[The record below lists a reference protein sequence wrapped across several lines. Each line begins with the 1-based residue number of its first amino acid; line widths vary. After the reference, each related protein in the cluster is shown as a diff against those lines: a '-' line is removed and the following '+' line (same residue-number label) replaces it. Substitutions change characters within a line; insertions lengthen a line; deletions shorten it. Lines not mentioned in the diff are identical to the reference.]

1 MSKLVLSYLRVY
13 HSGVGGGIFP
23 GGGGSVNNLT
33 GVDRAFVYS
42 KDFSDATLYIYFF
55 SEESGKR
62 SAVYQHHMVSVLK
75 KVSPEY

>member
-1 MSKLVLSYLRVY
+1 MCTTVGW
-13 HSGVGGGIFP
+13 GVVFFQ
-23 GGGGSVNNLT
+23 GGGGSVKNLT
-33 GVDRAFVYS
+33 GGDRAFVYS